1 MQPRG
6 MLRPGNIEARGIMRF
21 FFMIILA
28 VTAGNAVAAPYPD
41 SGRIYR
47 DFKDDSFFRL
57 PPDQQEE
64 TPGIK
69 TPEPE
74 SEKGETIF
82 VEGFEVHGN
91 TLLEEERI
99 QAILS
104 LHQGREM
111 NAVEL
116 HQVAEELASAYR
128 DAGYFA
134 ARVYLPPQAIT
145 GGVVQ
150 LYVYE
155 GILEQDGIAFTNSGA
170 RLNDEK
176 VQAFLSSNLSE
187 GKVLT
192 VEEVERVI
200 LLVNDLPGVNS
211 RSTLYPGEEVG
222 SARFL
227 MQVED
232 EPFISGNIDA
242 DNFGSYY
249 TGEARLG
256 ATVYVNSPSRRGDQV
271 VLRAVTSGSDSN
283 YGYLEYNLPLS
294 ANGLRAGVSVD
305 QLDYELG
312 KQYRS
317 LDAQG
322 EAGEWRGFLAYP
334 FLRGRHSNLFG
345 RVEVSRLELADR
357 NNAGLRADRTID
369 SVEFNVHGDH
379 DDDYW
384 ADGVSYYRLAVT
396 LGDVGING
404 NEAFKDFDDQNSKT
418 GGGFARFNFEFNR
431 LQHIQGSLSSL
442 LSLSGQF
449 ASQNLDSSQ
458 KFFIGGPF
466 SVAGYP
472 TGEVSG
478 DEGALL
484 HADLRYDFYD
494 MPWRGN
500 LQASVFYAVGWATLF
515 KDTWSG
521 WNAPNPDLDNH
532 VNLQSVGFGLT
543 QTWDETFVLRGLLGY
558 QVGSNETED
567 PASGEATDGS
577 SKNYRAWFQG
587 IYYF

>member
-1 MQPRG
+1 
-6 MLRPGNIEARGIMRF
+6 ML
-21 FFMIILA
+21 ILA
-28 VTAGNAVAAPYPD
+28 VTVGNAVAAPYPN

-57 PPDQQEE
+57 PPQQQEV
-64 TPGIK
+64 K
-69 TPEPE
+69 PEVEPAE
-74 SEKGETIF
+74 PPAEKGETIF
-82 VEGFEVHGN
+82 VQGFEVHGN
-91 TLLEEERI
+91 TLLEEARI
-99 QAILS
+99 QAVLS
-104 LHQGREM
+104 PHQGREM
-111 NAVEL
+111 DAVEL
-116 HQVAEELASAYR
+116 HEVAEELAVAYR
-128 DAGYFA
+128 GAGFFA

-145 GGVVQ
+145 NGIVQ

-155 GILEQDGIAFTNSGA
+155 GFLEQDGIAFINSGE
-170 RLNDEK
+170 RLNDDK
-176 VQAFLSSNLSE
+176 VHSFLAANLSAGE
-187 GKVLT
+187 VLT
-192 VEEVERVI
+192 VKEVERTI

-222 SARFL
+222 SAHFL

-232 EPFISGNIDA
+232 QPFISGNIDA

-256 ATVYVNSPSRRGDQV
+256 ATVYVNSPSRRGDQI

-283 YGYLEYNLPLS
+283 YAFLEYNLPIS
-294 ANGLRAGVSVD
+294 GNGLRAGVSVD

-312 KQYRS
+312 KQYRV

-322 EAGEWRGFLAYP
+322 DAGAWRGFLAYP
-334 FLRGRHSNLFG
+334 FLRGRHTNLFG
-345 RVEVSRLELADR
+345 RVEVSRLELEDK
-357 NNAGLRADRTID
+357 NNTGLLADRTID
-369 SVEFNVHGDH
+369 SVDLILHGDH
-379 DDDYW
+379 DDDRW
-384 ADGVSYYRLAVT
+384 ADGVSYFRLAVT
-396 LGDVGING
+396 LGDLAING
-404 NEAFKDFDDQNSKT
+404 NDAFKNFDDQSGKT
-418 GGGFARFNFEFNR
+418 EGSFTRFNLEFNR
-431 LQHIQGSLSSL
+431 LQHLQGNLSSL
-442 LSLSGQF
+442 LSLSGQL

-472 TGEVSG
+472 TGEAGG

-515 KDTWSG
+515 KNTWSG
-521 WNAPNPDLDNH
+521 WNATNPDLDNH
-532 VNLQSVGFGLT
+532 IQLQSVGFGLT

-558 QVGSNETED
+558 QVGSNETKD
-567 PASGEATDGS
+567 PTSGEAIDGS
-577 SKNYRAWFQG
+577 SENYRAWVQG

>member
-1 MQPRG
+1 
-6 MLRPGNIEARGIMRF
+6 MRVISTF
-21 FFMIILA
+21 LLGVMA
-28 VTAGNAVAAPYPD
+28 GTAAAAPYPD
-41 SGRIYR
+41 SGRLYR
-47 DFKDDSFFRL
+47 EFKDDSFFEPAPRR
-57 PPDQQEE
+57 QEVVPE
-64 TPGIK
+64 VKP
-69 TPEPE
+69 PEPPLDQ
-74 SEKGETIF
+74 GETVF
-82 VEGFEVHGN
+82 VSGFEVHGN
-91 TLLEEERI
+91 TRLEEERI

-104 LHQGREM
+104 LHQGRELD
-111 NAVEL
+111 ALEL

-145 GGVVQ
+145 HGVVQ

-155 GILEQDGIAFTNSGA
+155 GFLEEGGIAFTNPGG
-170 RLNDEK
+170 RLQDDQ
-176 VQAFLSSNLSE
+176 VQSFLSSNLSE
-187 GKVLT
+187 GQVLT
-192 VEEVERVI
+192 VKEVERAI

-227 MQVED
+227 MQIED
-232 EPFISGNIDA
+232 EPSVSGNIDA

-249 TGEARLG
+249 TGEARVG

-271 VLRAVTSGSDSN
+271 VVRAVTSGSDSN

-294 ANGLRAGVSVD
+294 GNGLRAGLSVD
-305 QLDYELG
+305 RLDYELG

-317 LDAQG
+317 LDAEG
-322 EAGEWRGFLAYP
+322 DAGAWRGFLAYP
-334 FLRGRHSNLFG
+334 FLRGRHTNVFG
-345 RVEVSRLELADR
+345 RVELARLELEDR
-357 NNAGLRADRTID
+357 NNAGLLADRTID
-369 SVEFNVHGDH
+369 SAEFIVYGDH

-384 ADGVSYYRLAVT
+384 ANGVSYYRLSVT

-404 NEAFKDFDDQNSKT
+404 DEAYSDFDEQNSRT
-418 GGGFARFNFEFNR
+418 AGSFSRFNFALNR
-431 LQHIQGSLSSL
+431 LQHIRGNLSSL
-442 LSLSGQF
+442 LSLSGQL

-521 WNAPNPDLDNH
+521 WNAPNPELDNH
-532 VNLQSVGFGLT
+532 VRLQSVGFGLT
-543 QTWDETFVLRGLLGY
+543 QTWDQTFVLRGLLGY
-558 QVGSNETED
+558 QVGSNETAD
-567 PASGEATDGS
+567 PVSGEATDGS

>member
-1 MQPRG
+1 
-6 MLRPGNIEARGIMRF
+6 MRF
-21 FFMIILA
+21 LILFILTVA
-28 VTAGNAVAAPYPD
+28 VGNAVAAPYPS

-47 DFKDDSFFRL
+47 DFKDDSFFKL
-57 PPDQQEE
+57 PARQPE
-64 TPGIK
+64 IK
-69 TPEPE
+69 PEVKASEPPV
-74 SEKGETIF
+74 EKGATIF

-91 TLLEEERI
+91 TLLEEARI

-111 NAVEL
+111 DAVEL
-116 HQVAEELASAYR
+116 HQVAEELAVAYR
-128 DAGYFA
+128 EAGYFA

-145 GGVVQ
+145 NGIVQ

-155 GILEQDGIAFTNSGA
+155 GFLEQDGIAFTNPGE
-170 RLNDEK
+170 RLNDDK
-176 VQAFLSSNLSE
+176 VHSFLSSNLSAGE
-187 GKVLT
+187 VLT
-192 VEEVERVI
+192 VEEVERTI

-249 TGEARLG
+249 TGESRLG
-256 ATVYVNSPSRRGDQV
+256 ATVYVNSPSGRGDQI
-271 VLRAVTSGSDSN
+271 VLRAVTSGEDSN
-283 YGYLEYNLPLS
+283 YGFLEYNLPLS
-294 ANGLRAGVSVD
+294 GNGLRAGISVD
-305 QLDYELG
+305 YLDYELG

-317 LDAQG
+317 LDAEG
-322 EAGEWRGFLAYP
+322 DASEWRGFLAYP

-345 RVEVSRLELADR
+345 RVEVSRLELEDK
-357 NNAGLRADRTID
+357 NNIGLRADRTID
-369 SVEFNVHGDH
+369 SVDLILHGDH
-379 DDDYW
+379 DDDRW
-384 ADGVSYYRLAVT
+384 ANGVSYYRLAVT
-396 LGDVGING
+396 LGDVDING
-404 NEAFKDFDDQNSKT
+404 NDAFENFDDQNSKT
-418 GGGFARFNFEFNR
+418 GDSFARFNFEFNR
-431 LQHIQGSLSSL
+431 LQHIQGNLSGL
-442 LSLSGQF
+442 LSLSGQL

-472 TGEVSG
+472 TGEVGG

-500 LQASVFYAVGWATLF
+500 LQASVFYAVGWATIF

-521 WNAPNPDLDNH
+521 WNSTNPDLDNDIK
-532 VNLQSVGFGLT
+532 LQSVGFGLT

-558 QVGSNETED
+558 QVGSNETEEPD
-567 PASGEATDGS
+567 SGDASDGS
-577 SKNYRAWFQG
+577 SKNYRAWVQG

>member
-1 MQPRG
+1 
-6 MLRPGNIEARGIMRF
+6 ML
-21 FFMIILA
+21 ILA
-28 VTAGNAVAAPYPD
+28 VTVGNAVAAPYPN

-57 PPDQQEE
+57 PPQQQEV
-64 TPGIK
+64 K
-69 TPEPE
+69 PEVEPAE
-74 SEKGETIF
+74 PPAEKGETIF
-82 VEGFEVHGN
+82 VQGFEVHGN
-91 TLLEEERI
+91 TLLEEARI
-99 QAILS
+99 QAVLS
-104 LHQGREM
+104 PHQGREM
-111 NAVEL
+111 DAVEL
-116 HQVAEELASAYR
+116 HEVAEELAVAYR
-128 DAGYFA
+128 GAGFFA

-145 GGVVQ
+145 NGIVQ

-155 GILEQDGIAFTNSGA
+155 GFLEQDGIAFINSGE
-170 RLNDEK
+170 RLNDDK
-176 VQAFLSSNLSE
+176 VHSFLAANLSAGE
-187 GKVLT
+187 VLT
-192 VEEVERVI
+192 VKEVERTI

-222 SARFL
+222 SAHFL

-232 EPFISGNIDA
+232 QPFISGNIDA

-256 ATVYVNSPSRRGDQV
+256 ATVYVNSPSRRGDQI

-283 YGYLEYNLPLS
+283 YAFLEYNLPIS
-294 ANGLRAGVSVD
+294 GNGLRAGVSVD

-312 KQYRS
+312 KQYRV

-322 EAGEWRGFLAYP
+322 DAGAWRGFLAYP
-334 FLRGRHSNLFG
+334 FLRGRHTNLFG
-345 RVEVSRLELADR
+345 RVEVSRLELEDK
-357 NNAGLRADRTID
+357 NNTGLLADRTID
-369 SVEFNVHGDH
+369 SVDLILHGDH
-379 DDDYW
+379 DDDRW
-384 ADGVSYYRLAVT
+384 ADGVSYFRLAVT
-396 LGDVGING
+396 LGDLAING
-404 NEAFKDFDDQNSKT
+404 NDAFKNFDDQSGKT
-418 GGGFARFNFEFNR
+418 EGSFTRFNLEFNR
-431 LQHIQGSLSSL
+431 LQHLQGNLSSL
-442 LSLSGQF
+442 LSLSGQL

-472 TGEVSG
+472 TGEVGG

-515 KDTWSG
+515 KNTWSG
-521 WNAPNPDLDNH
+521 WNATNPDLDNH
-532 VNLQSVGFGLT
+532 IQLQSVGFGLT

-558 QVGSNETED
+558 QVGSNETKD
-567 PASGEATDGS
+567 PTGGEAIDGS
-577 SKNYRAWFQG
+577 SENYRAWVQG

>member
-1 MQPRG
+1 
-6 MLRPGNIEARGIMRF
+6 ML
-21 FFMIILA
+21 ILA
-28 VTAGNAVAAPYPD
+28 VTVGNAVAAPYPN

-57 PPDQQEE
+57 PPQQQEV
-64 TPGIK
+64 K
-69 TPEPE
+69 PEVEPAE
-74 SEKGETIF
+74 PPAEKGETIF
-82 VEGFEVHGN
+82 VQGFEVHGN
-91 TLLEEERI
+91 TLLEEARI
-99 QAILS
+99 QAVLS
-104 LHQGREM
+104 PHQGREM
-111 NAVEL
+111 DAVEL
-116 HQVAEELASAYR
+116 HEVAEELAVAYR
-128 DAGYFA
+128 GAGFFA

-145 GGVVQ
+145 NGIVQ

-155 GILEQDGIAFTNSGA
+155 GFLEQDGIAFINSGE
-170 RLNDEK
+170 RLNDDK
-176 VQAFLSSNLSE
+176 VHSFLAANLSAGE
-187 GKVLT
+187 VLT
-192 VEEVERVI
+192 VKEVERTI

-222 SARFL
+222 SAHFL

-232 EPFISGNIDA
+232 QPFISGNIDA

-256 ATVYVNSPSRRGDQV
+256 ATVYVNSPSRRGDQI

-283 YGYLEYNLPLS
+283 YAFLEYNLPIS
-294 ANGLRAGVSVD
+294 GNGLRAGVSVD

-312 KQYRS
+312 KQYRV

-322 EAGEWRGFLAYP
+322 DAGAWRGFLAYP
-334 FLRGRHSNLFG
+334 FLRGRHTNLFG
-345 RVEVSRLELADR
+345 RVEVSRLELEDK
-357 NNAGLRADRTID
+357 NNTGLLADRTID
-369 SVEFNVHGDH
+369 SVDLILHGDH
-379 DDDYW
+379 DDDRW
-384 ADGVSYYRLAVT
+384 ADGVSYFRLAVT
-396 LGDVGING
+396 LGDLAING
-404 NEAFKDFDDQNSKT
+404 NDAFKNFDDQSGKT
-418 GGGFARFNFEFNR
+418 EGSFTRFNLEFNR
-431 LQHIQGSLSSL
+431 LQHLQGNLSSL
-442 LSLSGQF
+442 LSLSGQL

-472 TGEVSG
+472 TGEAGG

-515 KDTWSG
+515 KNTWSG
-521 WNAPNPDLDNH
+521 WNATNPDLDNH
-532 VNLQSVGFGLT
+532 IQLQSVGFGLT

-558 QVGSNETED
+558 QVGSNETKD
-567 PASGEATDGS
+567 PTGGEAIDGS
-577 SKNYRAWFQG
+577 SENYRAWVQG